1 MKLNPFRQHPMTAPE
16 PETKDPFVTPVPKQ
30 TVPEPP
36 PRMWSLLLP
45 PGFTNE
51 RR

>member
-1 MKLNPFRQHPMTAPE
+1 MKLNPFRQQAIPAPE
-16 PETKDPFVTPVPKQ
+16 PDTKPPFVTPVPQQ

-36 PRMWSLLLP
+36 PRVWSLLLP
-45 PGFTNE
+45 PGFTND